1 MKRILVA
8 LTFTAATAG
17 AGVALAGDRTT
28 TLKVRGMTCEFCPII
43 VQRAIATVPG
53 VKEIVISTDNGTA
66 TVVYNDRATSPTE
79 IAETVTNA
87 GYSAWP
93 KRR

>member
-1 MKRILVA
+1 MRRILLA
-8 LTFTAATAG
+8 LTFATAAAAAG
-17 AGVALAGDRTT
+17 EAFAGDKTT
-28 TLKVRGMTCEFCPII
+28 TLKVRGMTCELCPII

-53 VKEIVISTDNGTA
+53 VKEIVVSPDNGTA
-66 TVVYNDRATSPTE
+66 TVVYNDRATDPTE